1 MTKVF
6 YLPTKL
12 NTELL
17 KLLYLESQE
26 TEHWVYLNEVAFN
39 CKLSLGKLVPLN
51 EEIVVISNKILLD
64 NLFGYITDNQSNQLL
79 NVMSNG
85 TLVDDLY
92 LSHKYLPHA
101 LEVIQ
106 PETVDDRVIGSLVYS
121 LLKTVYTKHC
131 SSITSMLFEMYQYL
145 LSQFTGMAISTY
157 RFELVD
163 NGRPM
168 LLIGQNYGVTTPVGS
183 TYSSYPQLSNY

>member
-1 MTKVF
+1 MIKVF

-26 TEHWVYLNEVAFN
+26 TEHWVYLNEVALN
-39 CKLSLGKLVPLN
+39 HKLSLGKLVPLS
-51 EEIVVISNKILLD
+51 EEIVAISNKVLLD
-64 NLFGYITDNQSNQLL
+64 NLFGYITGNQSSQLL

-92 LSHKYLPHA
+92 LSHKYLSHA

-106 PETVDDRVIGSLVYS
+106 PETVGDRAIGSLVYS

-131 SSITSMLFEMYQYL
+131 SNITSMLFEMYQHL

-168 LLIGQNYGVTTPVGS
+168 LLIGQTYGATTPVGS